1 MASIAQ
7 AQANGV
13 VVGLKSVSEVKPRR
27 EIDDLVVN
35 EPDVFNLFLLA
46 LESLQKSQGGK
57 EDKMSYFAIAGIRG
71 FPQREWDNVKV
82 DKELVDRQQSIYS
95 KMEEIAAQFGDPKY
109 RYAARKFRLPYWDYF
124 HPRHSIETSSYS
136 I

>member
-57 EDKMSYFAIAGIRG
+57 EAKMSYFAIAGLSLD
-71 FPQREWDNVKV
+71 FVHLS
-82 DKELVDRQQSIYS
+82 KESLSNILRHPWISS
-95 KMEEIAAQFGDPKY
+95 
-109 RYAARKFRLPYWDYF
+109 ARMG
-124 HPRHSIETSSYS
+124 
-136 I
+136 

>member
-46 LESLQKSQGGK
+46 LESL
-57 EDKMSYFAIAGIRG
+57 
-71 FPQREWDNVKV
+71 
-82 DKELVDRQQSIYS
+82 
-95 KMEEIAAQFGDPKY
+95 
-109 RYAARKFRLPYWDYF
+109 
-124 HPRHSIETSSYS
+124 
-136 I
+136 